1 MLNATNPI
9 EAALNRLPMRIPRQI
24 LDLVFFPNEDHK
36 TIDATNLN
44 ARIREKFVD
53 PILMTDI
60 NNAGGMAVELDIRQ
74 NWMQMLSPVVC
85 VVNVPKNVTQ
95 NRRITSALNSSFG
108 INMINNAAVG
118 IANQGSQPLMA
129 ANRVFNSAKPPPYV
143 GTPDV
148 RVVGN
153 NQLEIRNFVS
163 IPVRIRGIVRVEY
176 SRDFTELRPFYW
188 KDFAELFERGLK
200 AYIYNQMLA
209 PMDRAYLQ
217 GGVEMGRVSSKIEE
231 WSNESETYDDY
242 LRERWNRILILNDPI
257 LSSRHIKKIVNP

>member
-9 EAALNRLPMRIPRQI
+9 DMALNRLPMRLPRQI

-44 ARIREKFVD
+44 SRIREQLID
-53 PILMTDI
+53 PILMTAI
-60 NNAGGMAVELDIRQ
+60 NNAGGMAVELDIQ
-74 NWMQMLSPVVC
+74 PSWVQMLSPVVC
-85 VVNVPKNVTQ
+85 IVNVPKNVTQ

-108 INMINNAAVG
+108 TNMISNAAIG
-118 IANQGSQPLMA
+118 IANQSNQMLMGS
-129 ANRVFNSAKPPPYV
+129 NRVFNSAKTPPYV

-148 RVVGN
+148 RVIGS

-163 IPVRIRGIVRVEY
+163 VPVRIRGLVRVEY

-188 KDFAELFERGLK
+188 KDFAELTELAIK
-200 AYIYNQMLA
+200 AYCYNQMLA
-209 PMDRAYLQ
+209 PMDRSFLQ

-231 WSNESETYDDY
+231 WSDASDTFDDY

-257 LSSRHIKKIVNP
+257 LSSRHTKKIVNP